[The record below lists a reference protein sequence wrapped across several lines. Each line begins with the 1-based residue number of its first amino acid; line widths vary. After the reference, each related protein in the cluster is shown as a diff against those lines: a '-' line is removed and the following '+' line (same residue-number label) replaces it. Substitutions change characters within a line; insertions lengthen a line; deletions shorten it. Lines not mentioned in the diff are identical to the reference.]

1 MNELTIDWLDHFF
14 GLSAADQWQYL
25 FEIVTKLTSSPATTN
40 VKGNY
45 TAIEEKISQI
55 ESFLSTSA
63 WDLWEQ
69 FGAAP
74 RASQAVVDFWTTTT
88 GPKAVLL
95 LDSMSVREVSLM
107 MREMPSWGMNLVNY
121 SVAGS
126 EIPSDTDR
134 YAAAMGLPGRAYLK
148 TQNAPASFK
157 LQSDSVFYVDSYQHL
172 PFDECT
178 NKVPKDSNC
187 FIWHG
192 WPDDALHEKADAE
205 DAFFRFIEHTDSEI
219 SSLGFKSFIQAI
231 GRGRELLITSDHGY
245 ANANDFQV
253 ATHGDRNNELRS
265 LGLSRFKDVSE
276 LGAPVRRTIPP
287 ATIDLK
293 STSQN
298 KTFRV
303 AFGKIRPDHKGFP
316 KLTHGGLSLMECCV
330 PLLHLRGAK

>member
-1 MNELTIDWLDHFF
+1 MNELTIDWLDNFF
-14 GLSAADQWQYL
+14 GLSAPDQWQHL
-25 FEIVTKLTSSPATTN
+25 FKLIEKLTTSPASSN
-40 VKGNY
+40 VKANY
-45 TAIEEKISQI
+45 TAIEEQISQI

-63 WDLWEQ
+63 WDLWAE
-69 FGAAP
+69 FEAAP
-74 RASQAVVDFWTTTT
+74 RASQAVIDFWNVTT

-95 LDSMSVREVSLM
+95 LDSMSVREVSLI

-134 YAAAMGLPGRAYLK
+134 YAAALGLPGRASLK
-148 TQNAPASFK
+148 SQKAPASFK
-157 LQSDSVFYVDSYQHL
+157 LKSDLGLYVDSYQHL
-172 PFDECT
+172 PFDECS
-178 NKVPKDSNC
+178 NRVPKDSNC

-219 SSLGFKSFIQAI
+219 SSPGFKSFIQAV

-253 ATHGDRNNELRS
+253 APRGDRNDELRS
-265 LGLSRFKDVSE
+265 LGQSRYKPVSK
-276 LGAPVRRTIPP
+276 LGPPVGRTIPP
-287 ATIDLK
+287 ATLDLK

-298 KTFRV
+298 EIFRV
-303 AFGKIRPDHKGFP
+303 AFGKIRPDDKGFP

-330 PLLHLRGAK
+330 PLLHLRGEK